1 MSVVR
6 LEGSAFYWMHH
17 PATSTNVDHYT
28 MHASS
33 SRTLA
38 AVKLPEGFF
47 CMVKKLSDRRWWWR
61 IAHLHPYTEEQK
73 GTVADRTTAMKDAE
87 TATRKILAAAS
98 ARIVGV
104 KIEAA
109 KTAAKERAKRS
120 GSDSTLPMPE
130 KTKSNGVG

>member
-33 SRTLA
+33 SRGVA
-38 AVKLPEGFF
+38 PVKLPTGFF

-73 GTVADRTTAMKDAE
+73 GTVGDRITAMREAE
-87 TATRKILAAAS
+87 IATRKILAKAPVPVV
-98 ARIVGV
+98 R
-104 KIEAA
+104 E
-109 KTAAKERAKRS
+109 KEKPQAPKKRS
-120 GSDSTLPMPE
+120 GSDSTIPSPGE
-130 KTKSNGVG
+130 KAKSNGVG